1 MADARCGGRGGILGI
16 SGTGIV
22 GVAGVNIV
30 GGAALVGVLVGAE
43 SGSGGGW
50 LSLPLCKIHIP
61 IKRSILRVPG
71 ILSSSKSS
79 IYSGNGSFARKGTR
93 YISRPGHVSLGRW
106 PQGKINPWRLN
117 E

>member
-1 MADARCGGRGGILGI
+1 MADARCGGREGILGI
-16 SGTGIV
+16 SGTGTV
-22 GVAGVNIV
+22 GAAGVNIV
-30 GGAALVGVLVGAE
+30 GGAALVGVLVEAG

-50 LSLPLCKIHIP
+50 LSLPPCKIQIP
-61 IKRSILRVPG
+61 IRRSILRVPG